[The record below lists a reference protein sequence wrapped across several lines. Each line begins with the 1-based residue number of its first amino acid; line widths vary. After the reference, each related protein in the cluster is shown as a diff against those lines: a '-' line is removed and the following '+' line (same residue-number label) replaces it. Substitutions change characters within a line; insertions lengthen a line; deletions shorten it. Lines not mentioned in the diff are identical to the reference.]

1 LELKTMR
8 IGIVGCG
15 LIGQK
20 RAVSARGHEIVAVAD
35 RDRGRA
41 EALAARTGAAAS
53 TDWRA
58 VIDAAPDIVVVAVT
72 HDHLAEIAA
81 AAAAA
86 GRHVLIEKPGARTE
100 AELQPVADAAAAS
113 GVQVK
118 IGFNHR
124 FHPAFLQARALIDAG
139 VAGPLMY
146 IRGRYGHG
154 GRIGYE
160 REWRMQHALS
170 GGGELID
177 QGAHLIDLARWF
189 LGDFPQV
196 DGWVPTYYWPV
207 EVDDNCFMALRTQ
220 QGQMA
225 WLHATWTEWKN
236 CFSFEICGR
245 DAKLEINGLGGSY
258 GTERLT
264 LYKMLPELG
273 PPETTSWEYP
283 FPDRSWDLELAEFV
297 SAIEA
302 GRAPIGN
309 IADGLA
315 MLRIVDRIYQG
326 AGR

>member
-1 LELKTMR
+1 MR

-20 RAVSARGHEIVAVAD
+20 RAASARGHQIVAVAD
-35 RDRGRA
+35 LDRDRA
-41 EALAARTGAAAS
+41 AALAERTGAVAS

-72 HDHLAEIAA
+72 HDHLAEIGT

-86 GRHVLIEKPGARTE
+86 GRHVLIEKPGARNE
-100 AELQPVADAAAAS
+100 AELRPVAEAAAAS

-124 FHPAFLQARALIDAG
+124 FHPAFLKARALIDAG
-139 VAGPLMY
+139 IAGPLLY

-160 REWRMQHALS
+160 HEWRMRRDLS

-189 LGDFPQV
+189 LGDFPKV

-207 EVDDNCFMALRTQ
+207 EVDDNCFMALRTADN
-220 QGQMA
+220 QMA

-297 SAIEA
+297 QAIEQ

-309 IADGLA
+309 IEDGLA
-315 MLRIVDRIYQG
+315 MLRIVDRIYEG
-326 AGR
+326 ADR